1 MRCKIDEKEDNP
13 GEYVMEEGEKMNL
26 GVNVSVNEKD
36 RKTSMLR
43 RVEVVIKVIF
53 QAMLPRRVVR
63 KMLYSLN
70 WHCQLR
76 QSEIKEIDE
85 KEDKVK
91 EANPVEENTDDTNKQ
106 ILNEEIL
113 I

>member
-26 GVNVSVNEKD
+26 GVNEKD

-43 RVEVVIKVIF
+43 RVEVVIKGIF
-53 QAMLPRRVVR
+53 QAMLPRKVVR

-70 WHCQLR
+70 WHCLLR
-76 QSEIKEIDE
+76 QSEIKDFINVEIYE
-85 KEDKVK
+85 KDKVK
-91 EANPVEENTDDTNKQ
+91 EADPVEENTDDTNKQ

>member
-1 MRCKIDEKEDNP
+1 MRRKTILEN
-13 GEYVMEEGEKMNL
+13 MSWREEGEKMNL
-26 GVNVSVNEKD
+26 GVNEKD

-53 QAMLPRRVVR
+53 QAMLPRKVVR

-70 WHCQLR
+70 WHCLLR
-76 QSEIKEIDE
+76 QSEIKDFINVEIYE

-91 EANPVEENTDDTNKQ
+91 EADPVEENTDDTNKQ
-106 ILNEEIL
+106 IN
-113 I
+113 

>member
-1 MRCKIDEKEDNP
+1 
-13 GEYVMEEGEKMNL
+13 MEEGEKMNL

-43 RVEVVIKVIF
+43 RVEVVKKVIF

-91 EANPVEENTDDTNKQ
+91 EADPVEENTEDTNKQ
-106 ILNEEIL
+106 MN
-113 I
+113 

>member
-1 MRCKIDEKEDNP
+1 MRRKTILEN
-13 GEYVMEEGEKMNL
+13 MSWREEGEKMNL
-26 GVNVSVNEKD
+26 GVNEKD

-43 RVEVVIKVIF
+43 RVEVVKKVIF

-91 EANPVEENTDDTNKQ
+91 EADPVEENTEDTNKQ
-106 ILNEEIL
+106 MN
-113 I
+113 